1 MKIEISNKILVRN
14 APHSILDELIS
25 YLTISNP
32 KYEEALRQGR
42 KGWGIDPFIYNF
54 DHIHNGI
61 AIPRGCRTKLLNLV
75 KIEGVNDVEIIDN
88 RMRFEWREIES
99 SSIIYRSYQSEPMET
114 LVTKEEGLL
123 VAPAGSGKT
132 VMGLSLIPLFGQPT
146 FWLTHTNRLAKQV
159 IERIK
164 TFLPCLRERDVGFIG
179 GGKWETGKI
188 FTVGMIQTLVRREK
202 ELGCLK
208 DLFGLVI
215 LDEAH
220 HCPASTFLKII
231 NHLNPFYL
239 FGLTATAYR
248 RDKLEIIMF
257 QALGEAVA
265 IIKGS
270 EIREAGGIMLPTVK
284 YRSIR
289 LKKRLKDD
297 DCARGSNTQAIMKEH
312 IINNKERN
320 NIIVGDIVK
329 EALLGNY
336 CIVVSGRKIHC
347 ETLYDLISIG
357 WQKTGIATGDYTV
370 KYRDEQVRRFYDN
383 EITVLVTTFEL
394 LGEGFDVDFLNRAF
408 VATPFRARG
417 KTEQFAGRL
426 GRTAKGKKDAIIY
439 DYVDVD
445 IGVIRDQFFSKR
457 GGRYKTYKELGMH
470 IEPY

>member
-1 MKIEISNKILVRN
+1 MKIEISNKILVRD
-14 APHSILDELIS
+14 APDSILDKLVS

-54 DHIHNGI
+54 DHVHNGI
-61 AIPRGCRTKLLNLV
+61 AIPRGCRSKLLDLV
-75 KIEGVNDVEIIDN
+75 KAEDMNDVEIIDN
-88 RMRFEWREIES
+88 RTRFEWREIES
-99 SSIIYRSYQSEPMET
+99 SGIRYRSYQSEPMGT

-146 FWLTHTNRLAKQV
+146 FWLTHTDRLAKQV
-159 IERIK
+159 IERTK
-164 TFLPCLRERDVGFIG
+164 TFLPCLKDEDMGFIG
-179 GGKWETGKI
+179 GGKWKVGKI
-188 FTVGMIQTLVRREK
+188 FTVGMVQTLVRREK
-202 ELGCLK
+202 ELDCLR

-220 HCPASTFLKII
+220 HCPASTFLKVIS
-231 NHLNPFYL
+231 HLNPFYL

-257 QALGEAVA
+257 QALGEAIAA
-265 IIKGS
+265 IKSS
-270 EIREAGGIMLPTVK
+270 EVEEAGGIMIPTVK

-289 LKKRLKDD
+289 LKKRLKEDD
-297 DCARGSNTQAIMKEH
+297 PARGSNTQAIMKMH

-320 NIIVGDIVK
+320 NIIVGDVVK

-336 CIVVSGRKIHC
+336 CIAVSGRKIHC
-347 ETLYDLISIG
+347 EMLYDLISMG
-357 WQKTGIATGDYTV
+357 WPKTGIATGDYTV
-370 KYRDEQVRRFYDN
+370 KYRDEQVKRFYDN

-408 VATPFRARG
+408 IATPFRARG
-417 KTEQFAGRL
+417 RTEQLVGRL
-426 GRTAKGKKDAIIY
+426 GRTAEGKIDAIVY

-445 IGVIRDQFFSKR
+445 IGVIRDQFFSTR

-470 IEPY
+470 IEPI